1 MFKIIKKDNIPDLIK
16 ELSELETYEY
26 MNSDIV
32 VLDPDIDKLMID
44 VYLRCWDTLKLGS
57 NELKNILSIVDGL
70 NTELY
75 LGYDQFDMAYNLI
88 DLELFIDELSK
99 NNIKLVD
106 YKFNWFLE
114 KWINKVCII
123 LWRDNEFILYR

>member
-44 VYLRCWDTLKLGS
+44 VYLRC
-57 NELKNILSIVDGL
+57 
-70 NTELY
+70 
-75 LGYDQFDMAYNLI
+75 
-88 DLELFIDELSK
+88 
-99 NNIKLVD
+99 
-106 YKFNWFLE
+106 
-114 KWINKVCII
+114 
-123 LWRDNEFILYR
+123 